1 MDPTEDDI
9 RLESRFGVNKPFT
22 QKQSSKIRSM
32 VSRHL
37 TEQIDACITSQKSK
51 DLTNNNV
58 RINYI
63 NESYYDSEVKACTK
77 KRVEEMVENNK
88 KLLQMR
94 ARIKDP
100 SLSRT
105 MQAQFSA

>member
-22 QKQSSKIRSM
+22 QKQKSKIRSM
-32 VSRHL
+32 VSRNL
-37 TEQIDACITSQKSK
+37 TEQIDDCLTSQQSK
-51 DLTNNNV
+51 VFNNNNA

-77 KRVEEMVENNK
+77 SRVVEMV
-88 KLLQMR
+88 
-94 ARIKDP
+94 
-100 SLSRT
+100 
-105 MQAQFSA
+105 